1 MTTATDLYVYKNF
14 EEWQVGHGH
23 TSANT
28 VVTAASSSG
37 EDFTTDYSYA
47 YTPMIHSQPVG
58 GTAKNLF
65 RVRTRSHGNDVTK
78 KYKVAIADLKRGT
91 DVAGSDFGTFS
102 LRVLVNNPRENNDNE
117 IVEEFTNL
125 SLE

>member
-1 MTTATDLYVYKNF
+1 MKKKKKTLKKVNPRAILVGWQFYV
-14 EEWQVGHGH
+14 
-23 TSANT
+23 A
-28 VVTAASSSG
+28 
-37 EDFTTDYSYA
+37 
-47 YTPMIHSQPVG
+47 
-58 GTAKNLF
+58 
-65 RVRTRSHGNDVTK
+65 K